1 MPETIKIFASTKSR
15 VNEDTNGKNLSH
27 LEVTEV
33 LLVHFNFVSN
43 NYQQYQRVLYTFLA
57 N

>member
-43 NYQQYQRVLYTFLA
+43 NYQQY
-57 N
+57 